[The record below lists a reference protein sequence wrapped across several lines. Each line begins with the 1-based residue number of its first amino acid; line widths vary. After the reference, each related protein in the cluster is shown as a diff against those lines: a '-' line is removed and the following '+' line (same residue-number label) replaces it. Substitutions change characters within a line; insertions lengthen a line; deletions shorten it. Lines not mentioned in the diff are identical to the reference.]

1 MYPRGTD
8 QNNSKITISTHPVG
22 QSQVLGSQCLEGLGE
37 MGLPGDSNGSV
48 GGLATQEGTSALV
61 YFFLILV
68 TYLP

>member
-48 GGLATQEGTSALV
+48 GGLAT
-61 YFFLILV
+61 
-68 TYLP
+68 